1 MPSTLKTPGVYIE
14 EKNAFPNSVVGI
26 PTAVPAFIGYTE
38 KAVKSGG
45 KSALNQPV
53 IITSLAEYDTHFGGA
68 IKTKYTL
75 TEAEEGA
82 EGDFT
87 SGGTDY
93 TLAAAEKT
101 EALLYNSIRLFYENG
116 GGAAWVISV
125 GTYKEV
131 ADGGIQ
137 AEKLTNGIEPL
148 VRELEP
154 TMLLIPDAL
163 LLEHEDFT
171 SVSKAMLQHCG
182 YKMRNRVALLDVYE
196 GYKQRTYDEET
207 DVITKFREDVGS
219 DYLDFGIGYYPW
231 IKTTVVQNSEVNYE
245 NIDNLDKL
253 QEALKAEVTNSS
265 MKEEAKTAVNAEI
278 DAVLVPEVGGTIT
291 VNEEDVTVTK
301 EIKEKTIRTEH
312 QKLLSMS
319 PPYKELMKEVRE
331 KMNLLPPAPAMA
343 GVYTMVDNT
352 RGVWKA
358 PANVGLASTV
368 GAAVSITHDEQED
381 LNVTLSGKSVNAIRS
396 FVGEGVKVWGARTLD
411 GNSQDWRYINV
422 RRTMIFLEQSI
433 KAAAKAYVFEPNDAN
448 TWVLMKGM
456 LSNFLNNLWK
466 QGALAGSSPGEAFQ
480 VLVGLGETMTSND
493 ILDGIMRITVK
504 VAITRPAEFIVITF
518 QQKMQES

>member
-45 KSALNQPV
+45 KSAINQP
-53 IITSLAEYDTHFGGA
+53 IRITSLAEFHTHFGGG
-68 IKTKYTL
+68 ITTKYTIA
-75 TEAEEGA
+75 EAAEGEEGH
-82 EGDFT
+82 FT

-93 TLAAAEKT
+93 TLTAAENT
-101 EALLYNSIRLFYENG
+101 QAFLYNSIRLFYANG
-116 GGAAWVISV
+116 GGTAWIISV
-125 GTYKEV
+125 GTY
-131 ADGGIQ
+131 ADITAGGIKP
-137 AEKLTNGIEPL
+137 EKLKKGIEPL

-163 LLEHEDFT
+163 LLGQEDYVD
-171 SVSKAMLQHCG
+171 VSKQMLQHCG
-182 YKMRNRVALLDVYE
+182 YKMRNRVAILDVYD
-196 GYKQRTYDEET
+196 GYKDRKGET
-207 DVITKFREDVGS
+207 DIIESFRDAVGS
-219 DYLDFGIGYYPW
+219 DYLDFGISYYPW
-231 IKTTVVQNSEVNYE
+231 IKTTVTPASEIDYE
-245 NIDNLDKL
+245 NIDNLEAL
-253 QEALKAEVTNSS
+253 QTALKAEVDKSAL
-265 MKEEAKTAVNAEI
+265 KDEAKQVLNDEI
-278 DAVLVPEVGGTIT
+278 DALEVPEVGEEVT
-291 VNEEDVTVTK
+291 EED
-301 EIKEKTIRTEH
+301 KEKQILTEH
-312 QKLLSMS
+312 QKLMSIS
-319 PPYKELMKEVRE
+319 PPYKELMKELRE
-331 KMNLLPPAPAMA
+331 KMNLLPPGPAMA
-343 GVYTMVDNT
+343 GIYTMVDNT

-358 PANVGLASTV
+358 PANVGIASTV
-368 GAAVSITHDEQED
+368 APSVSITHDEQED
-381 LNVTLSGKSVNAIRS
+381 LNVTLTGKSVNAIRA

-456 LSNFLNNLWK
+456 LNNFLNNLWK

-480 VLVGLGETMTSND
+480 VMVGLGETMTPND

>member
-38 KAVKSGG
+38 KAEKSGG
-45 KSALNQPV
+45 KSALKQPV
-53 IITSLAEYDTHFGGA
+53 RISSLAEYDTHFGGA
-68 IKTKYTL
+68 ITTKYTL
-75 TEAEEGA
+75 TEAEAGE
-82 EGDFT
+82 ESQFR

-101 EALLYNSIRLFYENG
+101 EALLYNSVRLFYENG
-116 GGAAWVISV
+116 GGSAWIVSV
-125 GTYKEV
+125 GTYDDIT
-131 ADGGIQ
+131 AGGIDPG
-137 AEKLTNGIEPL
+137 KLKGGIDPL
-148 VRELEP
+148 IRELEP

-163 LLEHEDFT
+163 LADHDGFLDI
-171 SVSKAMLQHCG
+171 SKAMLQHCG
-182 YKMRNRVALLDVYE
+182 YKMRNRVAILDVYD
-196 GYKQRTYDEET
+196 GDQARTYEDTT
-207 DVITKFREDVGS
+207 DVITQFRNDVGS

-231 IKTTVVQNSEVNYE
+231 IKTTIVQASEVDFE
-245 NIDNLDKL
+245 NIDNFDVL
-253 QEALKAEVTNSS
+253 QTALKAEVTKSTL
-265 MKEEAKTAVNAEI
+265 KEEAKTALNAEI
-278 DAVLVPEVGGTIT
+278 DAITLPAIGSTIS
-291 VNEEDVTVTK
+291 VNEEDVIVTDK
-301 EIKEKTIRTEH
+301 IRKKIILTEH
-312 QKLLSMS
+312 QKLLSVS

-331 KMNLLPPAPAMA
+331 QLNLLPPAPAMA
-343 GVYTMVDNT
+343 GIYTMVDNT

-358 PANVGLASTV
+358 PANVGMAATV
-368 GAAVSITHDEQED
+368 ATSVSITHDEQED
-381 LNVTLSGKSVNAIRS
+381 LNVTLSGKSINAIRS

-422 RRTMIFLEQSI
+422 RRTMIFMEQSI

-456 LSNFLNNLWK
+456 LTNFLANLWK
-466 QGALAGSSPGEAFQ
+466 QGALAGSTPGEAFE
-480 VLVGLGETMTSND
+480 VLVGLGETMTPND
-493 ILDGIMRITVK
+493 ILDGIMRVSVK